1 MKRMFSSFP
10 MDIYI
15 GMVVLAALG
24 LMVPKAVLSITDV
37 VGAANPFLAML
48 MIGVGVE
55 LHLDRNSVLRV
66 AGVLLCR
73 YSMAAVLAWV
83 FWNFAPFE
91 AEVRKVLAVIAFAP
105 VSAVCTIFTG
115 MCFNDARLVAL
126 SRTINSL
133 SIVISIVCMTA
144 LILVL

>member
-1 MKRMFSSFP
+1 

-66 AGVLLCR
+66 EASCF
-73 YSMAAVLAWV
+73 AATAWRQCLHGS
-83 FWNFAPFE
+83 FGTLHP
-91 AEVRKVLAVIAFAP
+91 
-105 VSAVCTIFTG
+105 
-115 MCFNDARLVAL
+115 
-126 SRTINSL
+126 
-133 SIVISIVCMTA
+133 
-144 LILVL
+144 

>member
-1 MKRMFSSFP
+1 